1 MRKFCFALMMLL
13 LAGCAGGKSAYQAQA
28 DAANAGLQTIQK
40 GLDAL
45 ATDVSKSCA
54 GNEFKARFAALDAGL
69 DALRAQISS
78 ITFAADAELDAA
90 KFEIQKRNIAIFG
103 LIAVLILAA
112 YYGIRYK
119 KIG

>member
-1 MRKFCFALMMLL
+1 MRKLFFAFMMLL

-28 DAANAGLQTIQK
+28 DAAAAGVQTIQK

-54 GNEFKARFAALDAGL
+54 GDEFKMRFAALDAGL
-69 DALRAQISS
+69 DALRVQISS

-90 KFEIQKRNIAIFG
+90 QFEIQKRNIAILG
-103 LIAVLILAA
+103 LVAVLILAA
-112 YYGIRYK
+112 YYGIKYR